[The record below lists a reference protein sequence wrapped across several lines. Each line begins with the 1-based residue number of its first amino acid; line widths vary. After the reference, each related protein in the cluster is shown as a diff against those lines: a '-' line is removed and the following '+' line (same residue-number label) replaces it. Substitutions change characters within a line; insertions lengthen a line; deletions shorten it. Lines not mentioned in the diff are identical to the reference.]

1 MQLSLKFLN
10 NPMAKQ
16 SAVENLREA
25 IRLLEI
31 QQAEEREIVKEQLLL
46 TYESLKLVNILKSS
60 LKELVGSTELKS
72 SLLETI
78 ASLVTG
84 YLTKKMMFS
93 SKSNLLMKILGFT
106 LQFGVTGLI
115 SQNAEKI
122 KSFLSDLVDRFFKT
136 QKEPIPEAEVQ

>member
-1 MQLSLKFLN
+1 
-10 NPMAKQ
+10 MAKQ

-25 IRLLEI
+25 ILLLEI
-31 QQAEEREIVKEQLLL
+31 QQAEEREIVKEQLRL

-60 LKELVGSTELKS
+60 MKEFVGSTEMKS
-72 SLLETI
+72 SMLETI
-78 ASLVTG
+78 ASVVTG

-93 SKSNLLMKILGFT
+93 SKSNLFMKILGLT
-106 LQFGVTGLI
+106 LQFGVTGLV

-136 QKEPIPEAEVQ
+136 QKEPVPEAEIQ

>member
-1 MQLSLKFLN
+1 
-10 NPMAKQ
+10 MAKQ

-93 SKSNLLMKILGFT
+93 SKSNLLMKILGLT
-106 LQFGVTGLI
+106 LQFGVAGLV